1 MSSTDQVRASR
12 LAGPL
17 PIPAAEPA
25 FLDAPV
31 CPLCGHSE
39 TEKAFSDNG
48 CVLHVCKV
56 CDLFFVHP
64 YPARSSQ
71 HQRVSSGT
79 NGQIELLDLRRRY
92 QGERLFY
99 DRHFGLIAEEISGA
113 SSLLDV
119 GCGTGNLLERL
130 EAQANL
136 HRAGIELNAQ
146 AARFARRTAGCAVW
160 EMPFEAYHG
169 GRQFDVITL
178 INVLSHIPTFEG
190 LFASLRTALLPGG
203 KVIIRTSEMSRNVS
217 RWNQI
222 HWGIPDDLHF
232 LGLGTLDYLCRKY
245 GFVVTR
251 HVRTPFEL
259 ELFRRSRWEQMGRSK
274 LQNIVKKLAT
284 RVPLALP
291 ALKSLYSAVL
301 GRRLFVSFIVLMA
314 LPSNGDADRPGAS
327 ASPGRRAGFD
337 EENART

>member
-1 MSSTDQVRASR
+1 VPPTDQIRVPR

-25 FLDAPV
+25 FPDAPV
-31 CPLCGHSE
+31 CPLCGLSE
-39 TEKAFSDNG
+39 TQPAFSDNG
-48 CVLHVCKV
+48 CQLRVCNV
-56 CDLFFVHP
+56 CDLFFAHP
-64 YPARSSQ
+64 YPADTSQ
-71 HQRVSSGT
+71 HQCVSSGT
-79 NGQIELLDLRRRY
+79 NRQIELLDCRRRY

-99 DRHFGLIAEEISGA
+99 ERHFGPIAEEISGA
-113 SSLLDV
+113 TSLLDV

-130 EAQANL
+130 ATRPNF

-146 AARFARRTAGCAVW
+146 AARFARRTAGCTVW
-160 EMPFEAYHG
+160 EMPFEAFHG

-178 INVLSHIPTFEG
+178 INVLSHIPTFDG
-190 LFASLRTALLPGG
+190 LFASLRTALRPGG

-245 GFVVTR
+245 GFVVAR

-274 LQNIVKKLAT
+274 LQNIVKKVLT

-314 LPSNGDADRPGAS
+314 LPSNGDADRPGAT
-327 ASPGRRAGFD
+327 ASPGRRTGFD
-337 EENART
+337 EENARA